1 MSSSLSTLQ
10 RLPTCQQRRDNE
22 SMSFSCFYQKHNGWL
37 TGWLDKRLNCSFDA
51 QDLAQDTFVRVI
63 DSPIKIDELREQHN
77 YLLTI
82 ARGLTIDL
90 FRRRTLERQYREALV
105 NIPEQEWPSAEQH
118 AIILQTLNEV
128 DAMFSGLPSK
138 VRQAFILSR
147 FEGLAYPE
155 IASKMDVSLRSVNNY
170 LAQALEHC
178 CLFQLRQQN

>member
-10 RLPTCQQRRDNE
+10 QRPTCQQRRDNV
-22 SMSFSCFYQKHNGWL
+22 SISSSCFYHKHHGWL
-37 TGWLDKRLNCSFDA
+37 TGWLDKRVNCSFDA

-63 DSPIKIDELREQHN
+63 DSSIKINELREQHN

-82 ARGLTIDL
+82 ARGLTVDL

-105 NIPEQEWPSAEQH
+105 NLPEQEWPSAEQH
-118 AIILQTLNEV
+118 VIILQTLNEV
-128 DAMFSGLPSK
+128 DIMFAGLPTK

-147 FEGLAYPE
+147 FEGLTYPE
-155 IASKMDVSLRSVNNY
+155 IASEMEISLRSVNNY

-178 CLFQLRQQN
+178 CLFQLRQQD